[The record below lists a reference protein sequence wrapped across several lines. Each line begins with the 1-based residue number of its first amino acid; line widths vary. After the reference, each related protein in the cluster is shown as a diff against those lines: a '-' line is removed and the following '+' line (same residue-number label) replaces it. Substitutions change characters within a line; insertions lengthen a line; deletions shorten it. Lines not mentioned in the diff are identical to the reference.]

1 MIKHRFSKTAALVV
15 LVALFTL
22 CNIRQ
27 CAFAD
32 TQVKKS
38 TSSEAT
44 RVITDMLGRKVTIP
58 KNVKSIATFDS
69 VGVLNGFVMLM
80 GDGNKLVN
88 NLPTSFTKTDRWK
101 YQYVFVPKLSERPIF
116 ESPDKSILIETV
128 LENRP
133 DVCLSMSKSNVEIL
147 QSKGLNVVYLAWK
160 DVDDVKKCINLLGEI
175 LNKNN
180 VAAKYSKYFDDTLKK
195 AEKIVKDIP
204 ANKRKSFLYAGTLN
218 FNQSLVIVEWWG
230 KKAGGISVTD
240 NGRTTDTPYTY
251 TMEDIFKWNP
261 DVIIVRDK
269 TSIPEIQK
277 DSRFS
282 QLRAVKENKLYVTPS
297 VAHIWAHRTIEQPL
311 MVLWAIHVLYP
322 DRYSYDDLAKEI
334 RYFYREFFRFGLS
347 EDQLKEIIG
356 G

>member
-1 MIKHRFSKTAALVV
+1 MLITLIAFFAL
-15 LVALFTL
+15 
-22 CNIRQ
+22 CSMQQ

-32 TQVKKS
+32 EQSKKGAKGG
-38 TSSEAT
+38 ET
-44 RVITDMLGRKVTIP
+44 RTVTDMMGRKVTLP
-58 KNVKSIATFDS
+58 KNIKSIATFDS

-80 GDGNKLVN
+80 GDGNKLAN
-88 NLPTSFTKTDRWK
+88 NLPASFTKTDRWK
-101 YQYVFVPKLSERPIF
+101 YQFVFVPKLSEKPLF

-128 LENRP
+128 LQNRP

-147 QSKGLNVVYLAWK
+147 QNKGLNVVYLAWK
-160 DVDDVKKCINLLGEI
+160 DVDDVKTCINLLGEI
-175 LNKNN
+175 LNKKD

-195 AEKIVKDIP
+195 AEKIVKGIP

-218 FNQSLVIVEWWG
+218 FTQNLVIVEWWG

-240 NGRTTDTPYTY
+240 DGRTTDTPYSY
-251 TMEDIFKWNP
+251 TMEDILKWNP

-269 TSIPEIQK
+269 VSIPEILK

-282 QLRAVKENKLYVTPS
+282 QLKAVKENKLYITPS

-311 MVLWAIHVLYP
+311 MVMWAIHTLYP
-322 DRYSYDDLAKEI
+322 ERYSYDELAKEI

-347 EDQLKEIIG
+347 EEQLKEIING
-356 G
+356 